1 VKEYNPFENYN
12 VYQQLAPLN
21 AATGG
26 GTGALQQMQQ
36 GIAGVDPRLY
46 SMLQARATPN
56 YFSYGSDQNSGLSTV
71 FAGNQIMAKPTP
83 SIPLISSSGDSS
95 TRALYKM
102 SGAEGSGGAGTPA
115 TLGATSMKD
124 GGTPHI
130 PEFITGA
137 TGHYVKGRGDG
148 QSDSIPA
155 MLASGEYVF
164 DAETVAQ
171 LGNGSSDAGATV
183 LDKMREAIRHHK
195 RSAPIDSIPPKSKSP
210 LEYMK
215 GIRK

>member
-1 VKEYNPFENYN
+1 
-12 VYQQLAPLN
+12 
-21 AATGG
+21 
-26 GTGALQQMQQ
+26 
-36 GIAGVDPRLY
+36 
-46 SMLQARATPN
+46 MLQARATPN

-137 TGHYVKGRGDG
+137 TGHYVRGGGDG
-148 QSDSIPA
+148 QSDSIKA
-155 MLASGEYVF
+155 MLAEGEYVM
-164 DAETVAQ
+164 DSSVVST
-171 LGNGSSDAGATV
+171 LGNGSSDAGAKL
-183 LDKMREAIRHHK
+183 LDAFRESLRGHT
-195 RSAPIDSIPPKSKSP
+195 RSAPTDKIPPKVSP
-210 LEYMK
+210 LMYMQEAMK
-215 GIRK
+215 KVGMK